1 MLHTMEAGPNAAA
14 RADLTNESV
23 NGASMLQTM
32 EAGPNAAAW
41 DWTRESVKETSILHE
56 ALKETSI
63 LYHMED
69 LQPVAWVWMN
79 ASVKGDGKEFFLWIE
94 YFQKVLFLLAIVFL
108 PWILFFSLDCVWS
121 KFFSCCLVQD

>member
-1 MLHTMEAGPNAAA
+1 MLQTMVAGPNAAA

-23 NGASMLQTM
+23 NEDSMRQTM

-63 LYHMED
+63 LHHMED
-69 LQPVAWVWMN
+69 LQAVAWVWTN
-79 ASVKGDGKEFFLWIE
+79 
-94 YFQKVLFLLAIVFL
+94 
-108 PWILFFSLDCVWS
+108 
-121 KFFSCCLVQD
+121 